1 MLFFVW
7 ICAFFFFFGNVCQAV
22 GRRTMGVGE
31 QKSERKARAE
41 YARVAREMPDSA
53 DAKISEAEFI
63 EKFVANDGPRLWVW
77 VLALLGTFI
86 ALFLYFVIKTLF
98 GVRF

>member
-1 MLFFVW
+1 MLGFLW
-7 ICAFFFFFGNVCQAV
+7 LCAFVFCFAKVCQAV
-22 GRRTMGVGE
+22 ARRLFGIGE

-63 EKFVANDGPRLWVW
+63 AKFVANDGPKLWIW
-77 VLALLGTFI
+77 VLALLGTVI
-86 ALFLYFVIKTLF
+86 ALFLYFALTMAF
-98 GVRF
+98 GR